1 MKNQPARKWFKR
13 PLPPDDFEALIAP
26 HVESL
31 YRAAFRFTGHQE
43 DAEDLVQDLL
53 VKLYPKSVELGA
65 IDKLRP
71 WLLRA
76 LYNLFIDGRRR
87 HARSPQGHLESS
99 NESGIDADGRGDL
112 CDRIAS
118 PEAEPDK
125 FVEHKMLED
134 HLIEAMEVL
143 SAEHR
148 AVLMLHDVE
157 GYSLVELA
165 DSLGIPLGTLKSRL
179 FRARGALKDMLM
191 ARKVKHQDLFIAS
204 EVDGDEV
211 PILS

>member
-26 HVESL
+26 HIDPL

-53 VKLYPKSVELGA
+53 VKLYPKSVELSN
-65 IDKLRP
+65 IDMLRP

-87 HARSPQGHLESS
+87 HARSPHGHLESNGEPEGG
-99 NESGIDADGRGDL
+99 NEGRGEV

-118 PEAEPDK
+118 PEAEPET
-125 FVEHKMLED
+125 FVERRMLAD
-134 HLIEAMEVL
+134 YLVEAMKVL
-143 SAEHR
+143 SDEHR

-165 DSLGIPLGTLKSRL
+165 DTLDIPLGTLKSRL
-179 FRARGALKDMLM
+179 FRARGALKDMM
-191 ARKVKHQDLFIAS
+191 IACNVKHQDFFVAS
-204 EVDGDEV
+204 EVDGDEL